1 MCNLEFL
8 GGRRED
14 TAAHISL
21 WIWSLVFLCR
31 KTRKY
36 EKCHERHISTKL
48 RSFPWLWPQSSK
60 GTTCLRCAYLRD
72 TSCPLENA
80 VQGEWRWFNVSLFEP
95 IHGSDETECLEKE
108 VRSIWGDIEDAVGN
122 RGKVSEP
129 PLTSTW
135 LLLRPHWWSSRV
147 WLFETPWTPGCSVY
161 GISQTRILEWVAIS
175 FSRGSS
181 KPRDQTWV
189 SFIVGRVF
197 IDWATREAH

>member
-14 TAAHISL
+14 TAAHIRL

-108 VRSIWGDIEDAVGN
+108 VRSIWGDIEDVVGN

-135 LLLRPHWWSSRV
+135 LLLRPHWWSRHD
-147 WLFETPWTPGCSVY
+147 SVHN
-161 GISQTRILEWVAIS
+161 ISQLLYASVSPALKCVNNAYLWGLL
-175 FSRGSS
+175 RGFNECNAQ
-181 KPRDQTWV
+181 DV
-189 SFIVGRVF
+189 SGL
-197 IDWATREAH
+197 